1 MDSEGKKRIMN
12 QGQEVVNVG
21 QQVESAE
28 SLTEV
33 PTTEETIGSTDLFEG
48 QTEATNAALERQT
61 EGGFHHVLYT
71 IMIPD

>member
-1 MDSEGKKRIMN
+1 MVI
-12 QGQEVVNVG
+12 
-21 QQVESAE
+21 
-28 SLTEV
+28 TELQNY
-33 PTTEETIGSTDLFEG
+33 TQLFEG